1 MATNKVLKPKEK
13 KENVQMT
20 KEQLAS
26 MLLFLRT
33 DNSQRI
39 SNLESII
46 EFGHAFLIKWNQLE
60 LSLKLNYYD
69 YCGIYPPKIR
79 TVLDCEA
86 KSMLNLNA
94 KIKKS
99 KSYSNIF
106 GRKKVNSPLT
116 IRNNSVHLSYIPS
129 EKEYKIA
136 IGQIDDIIEI
146 IKIEGIDIQNVI
158 FQNKKN
164 TTKTTKSNKYTKL

>member
-1 MATNKVLKPKEK
+1 
-13 KENVQMT
+13 
-20 KEQLAS
+20 

-33 DNSQRI
+33 DNNQRI
-39 SNLESII
+39 LNLESIN
-46 EFGHAFLIKWNQLE
+46 EFGYAFLIKWNQLE

-69 YCGIYPPKIR
+69 YCGIYPFEVR
-79 TVLDCEA
+79 TVLDCDA
-86 KSMLNLNA
+86 NSMLNLNT

-106 GRKKVNSPLT
+106 GRIKVNSPLT
-116 IRNNSVHLSYIPS
+116 MRNNLVHLSYIPS

-164 TTKTTKSNKYTKL
+164 TTKTTKSNKSTKL